1 VDFAREEV
9 MAHSSMERIG
19 KAAAESGM
27 AGIMQLGKERTEAML
42 AVQKQLLDGYEEASR
57 AWIARVK
64 SEVELWSELAAK
76 LSASSSIPEGMEAYR
91 ECVSHRMQMA
101 TEDGK
106 RLFDEGQKIIGALTK
121 SFGNGLSPFG
131 NGLSQKHK

>member
-1 VDFAREEV
+1 

-101 TEDGK
+101 AEDGK
-106 RLFDEGQKIIGALTK
+106 RLFDEGQKIIGTLTK